1 MPALNLRLCGN
12 VSVSG
17 AGVVS
22 GGLSDKALGL
32 LAYLALEP
40 GAHSREKLTA
50 LLWGNFPDDKA
61 KASLRQALAH
71 VREAIPESIHVE
83 RDAVSLVGP
92 LECDVLAFLRAAK
105 ESHKAAAEID
115 VSGFLADL
123 HLRRCPAFD
132 EWADTVRATLAR
144 RTSDVLAAATR
155 DSIATRQW
163 REATRLAERWVAAD
177 VTSGPATH
185 ALMEA
190 HFLSGEPRQALN
202 AFADYRSRMEKADE
216 PLDRAVIE
224 LSDRIR
230 DAGTIAARRHATE
243 EWYASAPSFEG
254 SLIGRANEWEALT
267 RNWRRVIDGRPR
279 VILVEGDAG
288 VGRTRLAGDFLR
300 WVTTNGG
307 TVLHGRGYDVAGGVP
322 LGAVI
327 EALRSGLDAP
337 GLAGTDPRWL
347 AEVARLVPELRSR
360 FKSLGEAAPTAA
372 GETWRSLEA
381 IAQLIS
387 ALAEEAPVAILIDDL
402 HWCDP
407 ESCTLLHSLIRKLED
422 VPVLWCLTFSP
433 GSVQRDAPAA
443 RLTRALKT
451 LRHAESLPLQPL
463 TLDELWLLLE
473 ALGRVRD
480 DNDIRRLAARIHE
493 VTAGF
498 PFYIVELLKTMFAQ
512 GWLSVDPASGEWIL
526 QTEDNGDVTWLTIA
540 PTVHEAIAERIECL
554 PEDLAAVLVTLAVS
568 QRGCR
573 TAVLSHVHGFSR
585 LRAAIVGDALVERHL
600 AIEEDEVYRCAH
612 PVIARVVSDAL
623 GASRR
628 REVHRSLALSME
640 VVSSPDHPSDAGTIA
655 RHAMEAGE
663 RAMAYRYAMRAA
675 EECDARFAYNE
686 AMTWLDLA
694 SGAAT
699 SPEDVDAV
707 NRTTAR
713 LMEAIA

>member
-1 MPALNLRLCGN
+1 VPTLNLKLCGS
-12 VSVSG
+12 VTVSG
-17 AGVVS
+17 AGVIS
-22 GGLSDKALGL
+22 GGLSDKSLGL

-50 LLWGNFPDDKA
+50 LLWGDFPDDKA

-71 VREAIPESIHVE
+71 IREAIPESIHVE
-83 RDAVSLVGP
+83 RDSVSLVGP
-92 LECDVLAFLRAAK
+92 LECDVLSFMRAAK
-105 ESHKAAAEID
+105 ESHKSAAEID

-132 EWADTVRATLAR
+132 EWADTVRAMLAR
-144 RTSDVLAAATR
+144 RTSDVLAAATH
-155 DSIATRQW
+155 DAIATRQW

-177 VTSGPATH
+177 PTSGPATH

-202 AFADYRSRMEKADE
+202 AFADYRSRMEEADE
-216 PLDRAVIE
+216 TLDRSVVG

-254 SLIGRANEWEALT
+254 SLIGRASEWEVLT
-267 RNWRRVIDGRPR
+267 KAWRRVIDGRPR
-279 VILVEGDAG
+279 VVLLEGDAG

-300 WVTTNGG
+300 WVTANGG

-337 GLAGTDPRWL
+337 GLSGTDPRWL

-360 FKSLGEAAPTAA
+360 FKSLGETASA
-372 GETWRSLEA
+372 HIGEPWHALEA
-381 IAQLIS
+381 IAQLLS

-402 HWCDP
+402 QWCDP
-407 ESCTLLHSLIRKLED
+407 ESCTLLHSLIRKLD
-422 VPVLWCLTFSP
+422 AVPVLWCLTFSP

-443 RLTRALKT
+443 RLMRALKT
-451 LRHAESLPLQPL
+451 LRHTESLALRPL
-463 TLDELWLLLE
+463 TADELWSLLE
-473 ALGRVRD
+473 TLGRVRD
-480 DNDIRRLAARIHE
+480 AQEIRRLASRIHD

-512 GWLSVDPASGEWIL
+512 GWLNVDPASGEWLL
-526 QTEDNGDVTWLTIA
+526 QTEDSGEVTWLTIA

-554 PEDLAAVLVTLAVS
+554 PEELAAVLMTLAVS

-573 TAVLSHVHGFSR
+573 TDVLSHVHGISR
-585 LRAAIVGDALVERHL
+585 LRAAIDGDALVERHL
-600 AIEEDEVYRCAH
+600 AIEEDEIYRCAH

-628 REVHRSLALSME
+628 REVHRSLASAME
-640 VVSSPDHPSDAGTIA
+640 IVSTPDRPSDPGTIA

-675 EECDARFAYNE
+675 EACDARFAYNE

-713 LMEAIA
+713 LLEATA